1 MMHLLLQSPAPA
13 AEAFTADT
21 LVAKGAQ
28 LVETIKTTPAS
39 ELMQSSASAVVKFG
53 LKLLLAV
60 VIYFVGAWLIRKVK
74 KMIAKAFAKKN
85 PDATIASFVQS
96 LVTATL
102 WVVLILAMVGT
113 LGINTTSIAAL
124 LAAGGMAIG
133 MAMSGTVQNFAGG
146 LILLAFKPFKVGDFI
161 DAQGIFGRVSEIS
174 IVHTK
179 IVTTDNREITIP
191 NGELANGN
199 IDNYSSRN
207 PHRLS
212 LKFNVPYGTDIDEL
226 RAILLELVK
235 EQPKILNE
243 DTPRRQEAQGLSGRA
258 AGQLHPDQAPRLA
271 AGQGLQE
278 SPALAQRADL
288 QGTPQARHQVPVPAA
303 GHSYEEGRVINSSY
317 FYSGRT

>member
-1 MMHLLLQSPAPA
+1 MSFLLLQTPTPPVETFS
-13 AEAFTADT
+13 ADS
-21 LVAKGAQ
+21 LAAKGAQ
-28 LVETIKTTPAS
+28 LVETLKTTPKDELLEGTLSSVAS
-39 ELMQSSASAVVKFG
+39 FG
-53 LKLLLAV
+53 LKVLLAV
-60 VIYFVGAWLIRKVK
+60 AIYIVGAWLIRKVK
-74 KMIAKAFAKKN
+74 KVLAKTFEKRKS
-85 PDATIASFVQS
+85 DKTIATFIQS
-96 LVTATL
+96 LVSATL

-199 IDNYSSRN
+199 IDNYSSRD

-212 LKFNVPYGTDIDEL
+212 LKFNVPYGTDVDQVRE
-226 RAILLELVK
+226 ILLELVK
-235 EQPKILNE
+235 DQPKILNA
-243 DTPRRQEAQGLSGRA
+243 DTPGAKNPKVYVGELQDSSIQIKLRVWLLAKDYKKVQHWLNENIYKELPKHGIHFPFP
-258 AGQLHPDQAPRLA
+258 QLDVHM
-271 AGQGLQE
+271 
-278 SPALAQRADL
+278 
-288 QGTPQARHQVPVPAA
+288 
-303 GHSYEEGRVINSSY
+303 
-317 FYSGRT
+317 RTDA

>member
-1 MMHLLLQSPAPA
+1 MLFPSLQTPTPPVETFS
-13 AEAFTADT
+13 ADS
-21 LVAKGAQ
+21 LAAKGAQ
-28 LVETIKTTPAS
+28 LVETLKTTPKDELLEGTLSSVAS
-39 ELMQSSASAVVKFG
+39 FG
-53 LKLLLAV
+53 LKVLLAV
-60 VIYFVGAWLIRKVK
+60 AIYIIGAWLIRKVK
-74 KMIAKAFAKKN
+74 KVLAKTFEKRKS
-85 PDATIASFVQS
+85 DKTIATFIQS
-96 LVTATL
+96 LVSATL

-199 IDNYSSRN
+199 IDNYSSRD

-212 LKFNVPYGTDIDEL
+212 LKFNVPYGTDVDQVRE
-226 RAILLELVK
+226 ILLELVK
-235 EQPKILNE
+235 DQPKILNA
-243 DTPRRQEAQGLSGRA
+243 DTPGAKNPKVYVGELQDSSIQIKLRVWLLAKDYKKVQHWLNERIYKELPKHGIHFPFP
-258 AGQLHPDQAPRLA
+258 QLDVHMRSDA
-271 AGQGLQE
+271 
-278 SPALAQRADL
+278 
-288 QGTPQARHQVPVPAA
+288 
-303 GHSYEEGRVINSSY
+303 
-317 FYSGRT
+317 

>member
-1 MMHLLLQSPAPA
+1 MFLLLQTPTPSV
-13 AEAFTADT
+13 ETFSADS
-21 LVAKGAQ
+21 LAAKGAQ
-28 LVETIKTTPAS
+28 LVETLKTTPKDELLEGTLSSVAS
-39 ELMQSSASAVVKFG
+39 FG
-53 LKLLLAV
+53 LKVLLAV
-60 VIYFVGAWLIRKVK
+60 AIYIVGAWLIRKVK
-74 KMIAKAFAKKN
+74 KVLARTFEKRKSDK
-85 PDATIASFVQS
+85 TIATFIQS
-96 LVTATL
+96 LVSATL

-199 IDNYSSRN
+199 IDNYSSRD

-212 LKFNVPYGTDIDEL
+212 LKFNVPYGTDVDQVRE
-226 RAILLELVK
+226 ILLELVK
-235 EQPKILNE
+235 DQPKILNA
-243 DTPRRQEAQGLSGRA
+243 DTPGAKNPKVYVGELQDSSVQIKLRVWLLAKDYKKVQHWLNERIYKELPKHGIHFPFP
-258 AGQLHPDQAPRLA
+258 QLDVHM
-271 AGQGLQE
+271 
-278 SPALAQRADL
+278 
-288 QGTPQARHQVPVPAA
+288 
-303 GHSYEEGRVINSSY
+303 
-317 FYSGRT
+317 RTDA

>member
-1 MMHLLLQSPAPA
+1 MSLLLLQTPTPPVENFS
-13 AEAFTADT
+13 ADS
-21 LVAKGAQ
+21 LAAKGAQ
-28 LVETIKTTPAS
+28 LVETLKTTPKDELLEGTLSSVAS
-39 ELMQSSASAVVKFG
+39 FG
-53 LKLLLAV
+53 LKVLLAV
-60 VIYFVGAWLIRKVK
+60 AIYIVGAWLIRKVK
-74 KMIAKAFAKKN
+74 KVLAKTFEKRKS
-85 PDATIASFVQS
+85 DKTIATFIQS
-96 LVTATL
+96 LVSATL

-199 IDNYSSRN
+199 IDNYSSRD

-212 LKFNVPYGTDIDEL
+212 LKFNVPYGTDVDQVRE
-226 RAILLELVK
+226 ILLELVK
-235 EQPKILNE
+235 DQPKILNA
-243 DTPRRQEAQGLSGRA
+243 DTPGAKNPKVYVGELQDSSIQIKLRVWLLAKDYKKVQHWLNERIYKELPKHGIHFPFP
-258 AGQLHPDQAPRLA
+258 QLDVHM
-271 AGQGLQE
+271 
-278 SPALAQRADL
+278 
-288 QGTPQARHQVPVPAA
+288 
-303 GHSYEEGRVINSSY
+303 
-317 FYSGRT
+317 RTDA

>member
-1 MMHLLLQSPAPA
+1 MYLQILQTPTPS
-13 AEAFTADT
+13 AEAFSADS
-21 LVAKGAQ
+21 LAAKGAQ
-28 LVETIKTTPAS
+28 LVETLKTTPKDELLEGTLSSVAS
-39 ELMQSSASAVVKFG
+39 IG
-53 LKLLLAV
+53 LKVLLAV
-60 VIYFVGAWLIRKVK
+60 AIYIVGAWLIRKVK
-74 KMIAKAFAKKN
+74 KVLAKTFEKRKS
-85 PDATIASFVQS
+85 DKTIATFIQS
-96 LVTATL
+96 LVSATL

-199 IDNYSSRN
+199 IDNYSSRD

-212 LKFNVPYGTDIDEL
+212 LKFNVPYGTDVDQVRE
-226 RAILLELVK
+226 ILLELVK
-235 EQPKILNE
+235 DQPKILNA
-243 DTPRRQEAQGLSGRA
+243 DTPGAKNPKVYVGELQDSSIQIKLRVWLLAKDYKKVQHWLNERIYKELPKHGIHFPFP
-258 AGQLHPDQAPRLA
+258 QLDVHMRSDA
-271 AGQGLQE
+271 
-278 SPALAQRADL
+278 
-288 QGTPQARHQVPVPAA
+288 
-303 GHSYEEGRVINSSY
+303 
-317 FYSGRT
+317 